1 MGYFVVVFAGI
12 HRSHRLLFSPVL
24 FAADSYY
31 DFFMKPTPTQAHS
44 ATTQS
49 RRAKEMRA
57 TVGMEMLDKAS
68 ANGVYF
74 VCGIVNERRFIDT
87 EIKVEREYQTKEEKA

>member
-1 MGYFVVVFAGI
+1 
-12 HRSHRLLFSPVL
+12 
-24 FAADSYY
+24 
-31 DFFMKPTPTQAHS
+31 
-44 ATTQS
+44 
-49 RRAKEMRA
+49 MRA